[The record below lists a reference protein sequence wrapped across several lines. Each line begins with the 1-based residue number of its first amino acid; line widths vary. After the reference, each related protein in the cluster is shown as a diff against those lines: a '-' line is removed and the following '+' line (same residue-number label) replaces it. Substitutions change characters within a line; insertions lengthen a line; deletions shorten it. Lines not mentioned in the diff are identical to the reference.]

1 MACMGA
7 GRMDHPNA
15 IGGDGMTG
23 RNSKPRNDGPAA
35 SPSNV
40 EQFGA
45 ELQGESGN
53 LPKKK
58 KPGRCP

>member
-1 MACMGA
+1 
-7 GRMDHPNA
+7 
-15 IGGDGMTG
+15 MTG

>member
-1 MACMGA
+1 
-7 GRMDHPNA
+7 MDHPNA